1 MTIKFSENSAEN
13 LGVFYLRLIYE
24 DMTKILRQKSAKNAE
39 FYACENCNF
48 KCSKKS
54 EFDRH
59 LMTRKHQKLTNTK
72 NDEEIRSEKNAK
84 NTEFYAC
91 ENCNFKCS
99 KKSEF
104 DRHLMTRKHQ
114 KTPKTPKTPKIYK
127 CKCGNEY
134 KHAQSLWN
142 HNKICT
148 IKEENEHY
156 TKADDSS
163 SDDKELIKILVS
175 QNQEMM
181 KIMHDQYTQLANM
194 NANAQPGNVNSH
206 NTNHTNSHNKTF
218 NLQFF
223 LNETCKD
230 AMNITDFVNSLK
242 LTLQDL
248 EQVGELGYA
257 EGISRMFVKGL
268 NDLEVTKRPIHC
280 SDLKREVLHIKDKD
294 VWEKDENKDRL
305 KKAIKDLSNKNFM
318 LMDDWQKEN
327 PGCKEY
333 NNHKNDIYLKMMIES
348 LGPADASAEKRDF
361 GKIIRT
367 IAKNTIIDRENL

>member
-1 MTIKFSENSAEN
+1 MTTDK
-13 LGVFYLRLIYE
+13 
-24 DMTKILRQKSAKNAE
+24 TPKNAE
-39 FYACENCNF
+39 MFVCEECNF
-48 KCSKKS
+48 TCSKKS
-54 EFDRH
+54 EWNRH
-59 LMTRKHQKLTNTK
+59 ILTLKHKKTTK
-72 NDEEIRSEKNAK
+72 DNIKNAK
-84 NTEFYAC
+84 NAEPKREHIC
-91 ENCNFKCS
+91 CKCN
-99 KKSEF
+99 
-104 DRHLMTRKHQ
+104 
-114 KTPKTPKTPKIYK
+114 KIY
-127 CKCGNEY
+127 
-134 KHAQSLWN
+134 ADRVSLWR
-142 HNKICT
+142 HKKICSVIQDSNT
-148 IKEENEHY
+148 IIEDTIPPSTEEKSNP
-156 TKADDSS
+156 D
-163 SDDKELIKILVS
+163 LIMMLVK
-175 QNQEMM
+175 QNQEF
-181 KIMHDQYTQLANM
+181 KDLIISQNKQIIELSNQKGM
-194 NANAQPGNVNSH
+194 NNCH
-206 NTNHTNSHNKTF
+206 NTTNSHNKTF

-294 VWEKDENKDRL
+294 AWEKDENKDRL